1 MDSLKIFVFILKEK
15 KFTLCLVN
23 LSLRLELKLGEL
35 RLEEGPFFLEFLLFF
50 ADALFIILAQK
61 LFLFFELFFVFL
73 PLYSH
78 LLPIFGVCNLQFS
91 KLLLSLLL
99 SLINGLIKVADLG
112 FVLLAQF
119 NNWLTLLAVHQ
130 LYYIIVVI
138 FLYFVLL
145 LYF

>member
-1 MDSLKIFVFILKEK
+1 MNSLKIFVFILKEQ

-50 ADALFIILAQK
+50 IDALFIILAQK
-61 LFLFFELFFVFL
+61 FFLFFKLFFVFL

-91 KLLLSLLL
+91 KLLLSLFL
-99 SLINGLIKVADLG
+99 SLINGLIKVANLG

-119 NNWLTLLAVHQ
+119 NYWLTLLAVHQ